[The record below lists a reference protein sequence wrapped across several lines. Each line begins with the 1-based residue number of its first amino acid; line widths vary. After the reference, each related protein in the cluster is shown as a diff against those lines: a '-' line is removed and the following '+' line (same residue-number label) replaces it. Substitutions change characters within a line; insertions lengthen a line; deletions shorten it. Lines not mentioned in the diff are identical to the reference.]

1 MALNLPQILVVE
13 DDANDLE
20 MMLDALRESRLAN
33 EVVSVRDGAAALDFL
48 GARGEFAGRPPARL
62 AVVLLDLKLPKV
74 DGTEVLRTIK
84 ADPRLRTIPVVVV
97 TSSREEKDL
106 VQSYDLGVNSFV
118 VKPVDFTEFHQ
129 AIRALGLYWAITN
142 EPPPHRPSA

>member
-1 MALNLPQILVVE
+1 MAPNLPQILVVE

-20 MMLDALRESRLAN
+20 MTLDALRESHIAN
-33 EVVSVRDGAAALDFL
+33 EVVAVRDGAAALDFL
-48 GARGEFAGRPPARL
+48 SGRGEFAGRSSTRL

-74 DGTEVLRTIK
+74 DGTEVLRAIK
-84 ADPRLRTIPVVVV
+84 ADPRLRAIPVVVV

-106 VQSYDLGVNSFV
+106 VRSYDLGVNSFV
-118 VKPVDFTEFHQ
+118 VKPVDFAEFHE

-142 EPPPHRPSA
+142 EPPPHRPSV